1 MTAPSGSA
9 FRAHLRSPD
18 DPRIAG
24 ISELDAY
31 SFVDRVLS
39 HPVRAQLFDGWLKR
53 YRETE
58 FEGIT
63 TDGHVIPG
71 LFVLADHG
79 APVAAA
85 QAAALRLLAVL
96 DPRQRA
102 TLCHPIDARQWR
114 AWMNPE
120 LYLNRYGLRLD
131 EVPAPVQEAVLE
143 VLRASLSAAGYE
155 RTRTLMRINH
165 FLGELVNAPRILN
178 EFSYNFNLFGTP
190 SLTEP
195 WGWNFYGHH
204 VCLNCLMLGGQMVV
218 TPVFMGAEP
227 NGIDTGPHAGLT
239 AFTDEESLGL
249 ALMQGLPAAQQRR
262 AQLYR
267 HKRDPD
273 MPPGRIAIGDE
284 LHLAG
289 AFQDN
294 RVIPYEGACVA
305 DWNTGHRHRLL
316 ELVASYLRYLPAGPL
331 RARMDEIGHHLADT
345 HFCWIGGF
353 DEDSPFY
360 YRIQSPVLI
369 IEFDHHA
376 GVFLGNAEP
385 EKFHIHTLVRTPNG
399 NDYGMALVRQHC
411 ERSQQAIRDACT
423 HQAPGCG
430 HDHPG

>member
-1 MTAPSGSA
+1 MTRPSASS

-31 SFVDRVLS
+31 SFVDRVLA
-39 HPVRAQLFDGWLKR
+39 HPVRAQLFDGWLQR

-63 TDGHVIPG
+63 TDGQCIPD
-71 LFVLADHG
+71 LFALADNG
-79 APVAAA
+79 APVVAA
-85 QAAALRLLAVL
+85 QAAALQLLSIV
-96 DPRQRA
+96 DPPQRA
-102 TLCHPIDARQWR
+102 ALCHRIDARQWR

-120 LYLNRYGLRLD
+120 LYLNRFGLRLD
-131 EVPAPVQEAVLE
+131 EVQAPVQQAVLD

-190 SLTEP
+190 SRSEP

-227 NGIDTGPHAGLT
+227 NCIDTGPHAGLT

-249 ALMQGLPAAQQRR
+249 ALMQSLPAQQQRR

-267 HKRDPD
+267 LKRDPR

-294 RVIPYEGACVA
+294 RVIPYEGVCAA
-305 DWNTGHRHRLL
+305 DWSSALQRQLL
-316 ELVASYLRYLPAGPL
+316 ALMESYLRYLPAEPL
-331 RARMDEIGHHLADT
+331 RARMAEIERHLANT

-353 DEDSPFY
+353 EEDSPFY

-385 EKFHIHTLVRTPNG
+385 EKFHVHTLVRTPNG

-411 ERSQQAIRDACT
+411 ELRQQVLRDACL
-423 HQAPGCG
+423 HQAPDGG
-430 HDHPG
+430 HHRHT